1 MIIHNDVDVPK
12 AFSNFRAP
20 ILWLDNNCWKLV
32 VSYFVAYDLCWKLV
46 VSYFVAYDLCIKSI
60 VMFFLIKTQVH
71 SLPKGIKPVL
81 MVQHVQRRFLT
92 TQ

>member
-32 VSYFVAYDLCWKLV
+32 VSYFVAYDLC
-46 VSYFVAYDLCIKSI
+46 IKSI
-60 VMFFLIKTQVH
+60 VMLFLIKTQVH